1 MDDDKQLTDIWSG
14 KKVDYWIIDERR
26 GKTPLRMEKWA
37 ADILHQELKDVQS
50 WFQNIYSRVAEKRP
64 SLSRRAK
71 GNLVRH
77 VAETEAR
84 KSSLYISVSD
94 FL

>member
-1 MDDDKQLTDIWSG
+1 MDEEKQLTDIWSG
-14 KKVDYWIIDERR
+14 KKVDYWIIDER
-26 GKTPLRMEKWA
+26 GEKTPLRMEKWA
-37 ADILHQELKDVQS
+37 VHILHQEVRDVQS
-50 WFQNIYSRVAEKRP
+50 WLQNIYSRVVEKRP
-64 SLSRRAK
+64 SISRRAK

-84 KSSLYISVSD
+84 KSSLYVSVSN